1 MTLFDAKRWVPRSG
15 LVVVAAAWGL
25 VFAAPAMAQDEVG
38 VPVTVQVLDT
48 VGQPVPTAV
57 VRHPNEESRHRVN
70 TETGKWTDSVLYL
83 PNGDELIFEKGMELE
98 FEISAPGYQNARV
111 KYFVRKRKNLVPVVL
126 QKMELDLTEDEE
138 QDDPVIQFGRD
149 KPID

>member
-1 MTLFDAKRWVPRSG
+1 MKSFDAKNWLSRNIATAAI
-15 LVVVAAAWGL
+15 AAAL
-25 VFAAPAMAQDEVG
+25 FAGPALAQDEQIG

-48 VGQPVPTAV
+48 SGQPVPTAV

-83 PNGDELIFEKGMELE
+83 PNGDELVFEKGMELE

-126 QKMELDLTEDEE
+126 QKMELELTEDEE
-138 QDDPVIQFGRD
+138 IDDPVIQFGRD